1 MLKITTSECGART
14 VFELEGKLAGPWVEE
29 MRKCWLTAAQANRP
43 VRVLLTQVSFID
55 GAGKALLIEM
65 CRSGA
70 EIEGAGC
77 MISVTVQ
84 EIKRGSKTS
93 NS

>member
-1 MLKITTSECGART
+1 MLKITILDCGDRT

-29 MRKCWLTAAQANRP
+29 MEECWRKVAANRR
-43 VRVLLTQVSFID
+43 VVVLLKHVTFID
-55 GAGKALLIEM
+55 GAGKTLLIDM

-77 MISVTVQ
+77 MTSVTVE
-84 EIKRGSKTS
+84 EIKRGSKI
-93 NS
+93 

>member
-1 MLKITTSECGART
+1 MLKITILDRDDLT

-29 MRKCWLTAAQANRP
+29 LKDCWRKAVAARRRT
-43 VRVLLTQVSFID
+43 RVLLKQVSFID
-55 GAGKALLIEM
+55 AAGKELLIEI

-77 MISVTVQ
+77 MTSATVE
-84 EIKRGSKTS
+84 EIKRERKI
-93 NS
+93 

>member
-1 MLKITTSECGART
+1 MLKITTIDYGERT

-29 MRKCWLTAAQANRP
+29 MKECWRKAGEAGRP
-43 VRVLLTQVSFID
+43 VGVLLKQVSFID
-55 GAGKALLIEM
+55 SAGKTLLAEM

-77 MISVTVQ
+77 MTSVTVE
-84 EIKRGSKTS
+84 EIKRGSKS
-93 NS
+93 

>member
-1 MLKITTSECGART
+1 MLKITTLDGDARR

-29 MRKCWLTAAQANRP
+29 LKLCWQGAAAADRRI
-43 VRVLLTQVSFID
+43 RVVLKQVSFID
-55 GAGKALLIEM
+55 PAGKQLLIEI

-77 MISVTVQ
+77 MTSATVE
-84 EIKRGSKTS
+84 EIKRGNKS
-93 NS
+93 

>member
-1 MLKITTSECGART
+1 MLKITTLDGDAQT

-29 MRKCWLTAAQANRP
+29 LKLCWRNAAVAHRQI
-43 VRVLLTQVSFID
+43 RVVLKQVSFID
-55 GAGKALLIEM
+55 QAGQQLLTEI

-77 MISVTVQ
+77 MTSATVE
-84 EIKRGSKTS
+84 EIKRRSGS
-93 NS
+93 

>member
-1 MLKITTSECGART
+1 MLKITTLDRDGQT

-29 MRKCWLTAAQANRP
+29 LKDCWQKAAAGNRGI
-43 VRVLLTQVSFID
+43 RLLLKQVSFID
-55 GAGKALLIEM
+55 ATGKELLIEI

-77 MISVTVQ
+77 MTSVTVE
-84 EIKRGSKTS
+84 EIKRGNKI
-93 NS
+93 